1 MSDIEFPEKLEVLFQ
16 PAPYKILEGGRGA
29 AKTWNRCR
37 ALLILGMQRK
47 LRILCAREFQNSIQ
61 DSVHKTLC
69 DQIELMGISSFY
81 RPMKTAIHGANG
93 TEFMFAGLRHNVES
107 IKSMEGIDILDVEEA
122 VDVSKDSWEKVLPT
136 IRKDAP
142 GGPFE
147 KGSEIWVSFNPEL
160 ETDETYQR
168 FVVHPPTGAVVV
180 HLTWRDNPWFPKI
193 LQQQM
198 EDMRTRDPDA
208 YQNIWEGHCRQW
220 LDGAIFANEMRAA
233 TEEGRITN
241 VPYRHGV
248 PVSVFCDLGYADYTA
263 LWFVQKVGMN
273 YHIIDFH
280 QDQFK
285 FWPHY
290 LGVIQSRGYVYDSI
304 WLPHDGDNKNIA
316 LVDASKTVEGQTK
329 AVGYRVKE
337 VPNISV
343 ADGLNAARTMFPA
356 LYFDQIK
363 CADGLNSLRRYR
375 YQISKEGQF
384 SREPKHDD
392 ASHAADAF
400 RYLAV
405 GTRDGA
411 KTVKVSIPR
420 NSTPNNSSSWMT

>member
-1 MSDIEFPEKLEVLFQ
+1 
-16 PAPYKILEGGRGA
+16 
-29 AKTWNRCR
+29 
-37 ALLILGMQRK
+37 
-47 LRILCAREFQNSIQ
+47 
-61 DSVHKTLC
+61 
-69 DQIELMGISSFY
+69 
-81 RPMKTAIHGANG
+81 
-93 TEFMFAGLRHNVES
+93 MFAGLRHNVES

-142 GGPFE
+142 GGPFAQ
-147 KGSEIWVSFNPEL
+147 GSEIWVSFNPEL

-208 YQNIWEGHCRQW
+208 YLNIWEGHCRQW
-220 LDGAIFANEMRAA
+220 LDGAIFANEIRAA
-233 TEEGRITN
+233 TEESRITN
-241 VPYRHGV
+241 VPYRQGV
-248 PVSVFCDLGYADYTA
+248 PVSVFCDLGYSDYTA

-273 YHIIDFH
+273 YHVIDFH

-290 LGVIQSRGYVYDSI
+290 LGVLQSRGYVYDSI
-304 WLPHDGDNKNIA
+304 WLPHDGGNKNIA

-356 LYFDQIK
+356 IYFDQTK

-405 GTRDGA
+405 GTRDGS
-411 KTVKVSIPR
+411 KTVKVSIPTR
-420 NSTPNNSSSWMT
+420 HASPNNSSSWMT